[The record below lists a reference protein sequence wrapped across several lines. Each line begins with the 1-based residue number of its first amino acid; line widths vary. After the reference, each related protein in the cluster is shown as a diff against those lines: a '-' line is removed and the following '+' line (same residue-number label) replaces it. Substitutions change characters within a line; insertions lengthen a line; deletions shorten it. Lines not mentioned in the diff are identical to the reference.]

1 MHPLRFLISLSF
13 NQSDIVCSAVT
24 SFVCRNTIKL
34 ALSSSLGQ
42 SGSTKRSDQ
51 PESNRFYKAIRST
64 NKQSEVQ
71 SDQISQQM
79 IGHTRRS
86 DQPASNR
93 IYKAIRPASK
103 QSDLQEKHFLSLLTS
118 SHNKKMTMD
127 INNNTG
133 HIN

>member
-103 QSDLQEKHFLSLLTS
+103 QSDIQGDQTS
-118 SHNKKMTMD
+118 QQAIGPTRKTFPVPAD
-127 INNNTG
+127 EFTQ
-133 HIN
+133 